1 MAELAIKGHKER
13 GKEVIALL
21 EMLGGKNNPDIPY
34 DGSGE
39 GWYYFITKEGNI
51 NSAAEYAEGFA
62 EKHLG
67 LTLESFEEQFPYKVG
82 DIVIGRMFGKL
93 SVIGMKW
100 NETIR
105 SILYSVQGVEGEM
118 MFAYAQD
125 LSPYKLDP
133 IERSPDKA
141 KAPVLQGED
150 YSEGRCGYKIPE
162 GFEFDK
168 VEDGEVILKPKKK
181 ELPKTYRECCKIL
194 DLPIKEVTLGYATKE
209 ERTLFRNFIKL
220 MRCRKAYWKL
230 ADDWNPVWNF
240 HPAEGEL
247 KYCIC
252 LNGSALIS
260 YSTLTARCALM
271 FPTEEMRN
279 TFLENFRDLIREC
292 EELL

>member
-21 EMLGGKNNPDIPY
+21 EMLGGKNNPVIPY

-39 GWYYFITKEGNI
+39 GWYFITKEGNI
-51 NSAAEYAEGFA
+51 DISKYAEGFA

-82 DIVIGRMFGKL
+82 DKVVGRMFGRL

-105 SILYSVQGVEGEM
+105 SILYSVQGVEGEV

-209 ERTLFRNFIKL
+209 ERTLFGNFIKL
-220 MRCRKAYWKL
+220 MRCRNAYWKL
-230 ADDWNPVWNF
+230 ADDWKPVWN
-240 HPAEGEL
+240 GYNGDCGL
-247 KYCIC
+247 KYCIFQ
-252 LNGSALIS
+252 GG
-260 YSTLTARCALM
+260 STLRLGGTISRGCVLM
-271 FPTEEMRN
+271 FPTKEIRD
-279 TFLENFRDLIREC
+279 TFFENFKDLIYEC
-292 EELL
+292 KELL